1 MGESF
6 MKKFKAVFGSAIMLM
21 ASATV
26 SLSNEIPADDRALF
40 SHLFSLKSVPQDW
53 IFKPANEELTP
64 AILEEI
70 ATRLFSTGGTY
81 QDATKSAKGWV
92 LDFENGTARARILRA
107 PDNTL
112 IGVFFSAL
120 E

>member
-1 MGESF
+1 
-6 MKKFKAVFGSAIMLM
+6 MKTIKALFGSAILLM
-21 ASATV
+21 ASSFA
-26 SLSNEIPADDRALF
+26 SLSAEIPADDRMLF

-53 IFKPANEELTP
+53 IFEPANEELTP
-64 AILEEI
+64 AMLEKI
-70 ATRLFSTGGTY
+70 AIRLSSTGGTY
-81 QDATKSAKGWV
+81 QDAEKSAKGWV
-92 LDFENGTARARILRA
+92 LDFEKGTARARILRA